1 MFSRIG
7 YAFRE
12 TIQGFR
18 RNITLT
24 VASVLTAAVS
34 LLLAGMSFLIQRAF
48 DQVLAQWRDNVQ
60 FVVFMQPD
68 ASPEQV
74 DAVTASLAQQQESQ
88 IIKEATFGDKAYS
101 FGEFNRL

>member
-12 TIQGFR
+12 TFQGFR

-34 LLLAGMSFLIQRAF
+34 LLLAGMSFMIQRAF

-68 ASPEQV
+68 ASQDQI
-74 DAVTASLAQQQESQ
+74 DAVTSSLADQQAAQ
-88 IIKEATFGDKAYS
+88 IIEKAEFGNKAY
-101 FGEFNRL
+101 